1 MQSSGELEHLEH
13 HHGDHRDHDH
23 EHHRHDDAHHPLAE
37 QQVEWDASHFEGAPE
52 GSKNRA
58 PHRPEIIIFVTK
70 IYPLMYKTHMTFK
83 VDPRGNMQ

>member
-37 QQVEWDASHFEGAPE
+37 QQVECDASHFEGAPE
-52 GSKNRA
+52 GSRNRA
-58 PHRPEIIIFVTK
+58 PHLPRIGVLVMMETK
-70 IYPLMYKTHMTFK
+70 SL
-83 VDPRGNMQ
+83 

>member
-37 QQVEWDASHFEGAPE
+37 QQVEWDASHFEGAPD
-52 GSKNRA
+52 GSRNLD
-58 PHRPEIIIFVTK
+58 PHRPTNIIIF
-70 IYPLMYKTHMTFK
+70 
-83 VDPRGNMQ
+83 